1 MNQVFLRSHLLTSST
16 VVQFLPGCI
25 KTSLTALRPA
35 VRGEEEEPFS
45 QALYLLEWSE
55 HLEAVFLC
63 NKWNK
68 FKGSAVRSETWLLS
82 AGRSAY
88 TPRSGLHFCPSCKAE
103 LLLLRLSCSLQKLK
117 QKNQQ
122 LKQIM
127 DQLRNLIWE
136 INSMLAI
143 RSWDATGQKEVK
155 AGLLTVNRSPQTRWE
170 HGNDDALHLQRSR
183 RGGRRW
189 WWQKVFCLPRW
200 DLSRKHI
207 LICSYL
213 NCVNSRIRKAFI
225 NGP

>member
-1 MNQVFLRSHLLTSST
+1 METFSCSSHCRAVAAQEVCVLVVGSSHHRRGHEASARPQST
-16 VVQFLPGCI
+16 VPTGMI
-25 KTSLTALRPA
+25 RTS
-35 VRGEEEEPFS
+35 
-45 QALYLLEWSE
+45 
-55 HLEAVFLC
+55 
-63 NKWNK
+63 
-68 FKGSAVRSETWLLS
+68 GSRFPL
-82 AGRSAY
+82 Y
-88 TPRSGLHFCPSCKAE
+88 TPGSGLHFCPSCKAE
-103 LLLLRLSCSLQKLK
+103 SKAELHLLCLSCSLQKLK

-143 RSWDATGQKEVK
+143 RSWDATGQEEVR
-155 AGLLTVNRSPQTRWE
+155 AGLLTVNRSPQTGWE

-213 NCVNSRIRKAFI
+213 NRVNSRTRKAFL